1 MTKEPFEARE
11 LDVTRPTAARL
22 YDYFLGG
29 TAHYDVDKVF
39 AERMFKFFPHLDAG
53 SHHNRG
59 FLQRACRYMAVECG
73 IRQFIDIG
81 SGIPTVGNTH
91 HVVGEFVSDAR
102 VVYVDKDLEVVNQS
116 YDLLLRENTVNVS
129 IIEADLRY
137 PESILDHPETRRLI
151 DFGKP
156 VGLLM
161 GSVWLF
167 ISDDDRPYDLMAC
180 YRGRLASGSYVAMTH
195 HSIDEAADEAKEM
208 FTAVAQS
215 YDETAD
221 PITLRGREQFTA
233 FFDGLT
239 IVEPGV
245 VYAADWRTKEPVG
258 RDDLARPLNYAAV
271 ARKP

>member
-11 LDVTRPTAARL
+11 FDLTKPTAARL

-59 FLQRACRYMAVECG
+59 FLQRACRYLAADCG

-91 HVVGEFVSDAR
+91 HVVKEIASDAR
-102 VVYVDKDLEVVNQS
+102 VVYVDKDQEVVDQS
-116 YDLLLRENTVNVS
+116 YDLLLRENACNVS

-137 PESILDHPETRRLI
+137 PESIMDHPDTRQLI
-151 DFGKP
+151 DFDRP
-156 VGLLM
+156 VALVM

-167 ISDDDRPYDLMAC
+167 IPDDERPYDLMAC
-180 YRGRLASGSYVAMTH
+180 YRHRIASGSYVAITH
-195 HSIDEAADEAKEM
+195 HSVDEAADEVKEM
-208 FTAVAQS
+208 FTAVIQS

-245 VYAADWRTKEPVG
+245 VYAADWRSEEPIDK
-258 RDDLARPLNYAAV
+258 DDLARSLNYAAV

>member
-1 MTKEPFEARE
+1 MTKEPFKARE
-11 LDVTRPTAARL
+11 LDVTKPTSARL

-59 FLQRACRYMAVECG
+59 FLRRACRYMAAEGG

-91 HVVGEFVSDAR
+91 HVVDEVVSDAR
-102 VVYVDKDLEVVNQS
+102 VVYVDKDQEVVTRAH
-116 YDLLLRENTVNVS
+116 DLLSRENATNVS

-137 PESILDHPETRRLI
+137 PESIVDHPDTRRLI

-167 ISDDDRPYDLMAC
+167 IPDDDRPYELMAC
-180 YRGRLASGSYVAMTH
+180 YRSRIAPGSHIAMTH
-195 HSIDEAADEAKEM
+195 HSVDEAADEVKEM

-221 PITLRGREQFTA
+221 PITLRGREQFTK
-233 FFDGLT
+233 FFDGMT

-245 VYAADWRTKEPVG
+245 VYAADWRPEEPTG